1 MFCVSGGS
9 KSTLAKLYAVVARST
24 CDVRSTSGSSD
35 SDVEKVHT
43 AVVRSMFASQHAQ
56 KTPCSEHFWKLKCP
70 KSTRGCGAKHISKSK
85 CEKKNRSTFGSCDA
99 QKVHVVVARSTFR
112 SENAQSAS
120 GLRALFKVQMS
131 KKCTPFWHEAHSQ
144 VKSVKNWRSRS
155 TF

>member
-1 MFCVSGGS
+1 MFCGSGGS

-24 CDVRSTSGSSD
+24 CDVRITSGSSG

-43 AVVRSMFASQHAQ
+43 AVARSMFPSQHVQ

-85 CEKKNRSTFGSCDA
+85 CEKNIGA
-99 QKVHVVVARSTFR
+99 LLEVAMFKKCTSLWRERSTFR

-144 VKSVKNWRSRS
+144 VKSVKN
-155 TF
+155 